1 MNNYIIIKTN
11 DGILK
16 FDGDLI
22 SCDIDNTSET
32 TTAYDINKTTL
43 ATFTVN
49 KSIKI
54 EAEIMPTADA
64 DIEIPNNIQ
73 DVFAENRQLREVNA
87 QLRALLESQE
97 K

>member
-22 SCDIDNTSET
+22 NCNIENNSET
-32 TTAYDINKTTL
+32 ITAYGINKTTL

-54 EAEIMPTADA
+54 EAEIIPTA

-97 K
+97 